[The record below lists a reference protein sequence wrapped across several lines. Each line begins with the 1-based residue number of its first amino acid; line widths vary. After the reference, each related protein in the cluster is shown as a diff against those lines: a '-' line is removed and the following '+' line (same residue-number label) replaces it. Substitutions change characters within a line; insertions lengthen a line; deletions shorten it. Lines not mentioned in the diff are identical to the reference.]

1 MIDVTAL
8 ILTFNER
15 ENIECS
21 LSALAWT
28 RQVLI
33 VDSFSTDRTIDLAQR
48 AHPKVRIVQ
57 RAFDSFAG
65 QCNYGL
71 TQVQTEWVLSLD
83 ADYILTAD
91 LIAEI
96 TRLEPPADVAGYSA
110 QFRYCVFGRPLRTT
124 IYPPRTVLYRV
135 ERAAYRDEGHGHRV
149 AVRGAVRPLAGKID
163 HDDRKPLGRWIR
175 SQHEYAVIE
184 ARHLLTTSQKQMN
197 RQDRL
202 RRQIYFA
209 PLVMFF
215 YLLVVRGLIL
225 DGWPGWFYV
234 CQRTLAEILLS
245 LRLLIERE
253 HLELGD

>member
-15 ENIECS
+15 ENIERS
-21 LSALAWT
+21 LSALAWA

-33 VDSFSTDRTIDLAQR
+33 VDSFSTDGTIDLAQR
-48 AHPKVRIVQ
+48 THHKLRIVQ

-91 LIAEI
+91 LITEI
-96 TRLEPPADVAGYSA
+96 ARLEPPVDVAGYSA

-149 AVRGAVRPLAGKID
+149 AIRGAVRPLAGKID
-163 HDDRKPLGRWIR
+163 HDDRKPLNRWIR
-175 SQHEYAVIE
+175 SQHDYAVIE
-184 ARHLLTTSQKQMN
+184 ARHLLTASKKQMN

-215 YLLVVRGLIL
+215 YLLVVRRLIL
-225 DGWPGWFYV
+225 DGWPGWFYI

-253 HLELGD
+253 HLESSD